1 MLNVHQVKHV
11 KIYIVWILVQL
22 QDVESMLSV
31 KLSTIYQTVF
41 AYKDILE
48 IHLLHVDSLH

>member
-48 IHLLHVDSLH
+48 ILSLHAD